1 MYDSPFRKPDF
12 TSADDYVEYVR
23 EGIRIG
29 KLSFGPTT
37 ADELIAVFE
46 ALPEYTRSQGWMPH
60 RSQLEERFGLRAD
73 YFDPIE
79 PLSEREQDRWLVTLR
94 DDDEF
99 RVAVRNLLTGG
110 SAA

>member
-1 MYDSPFRKPDF
+1 MCFRHLHFNCP
-12 TSADDYVEYVR
+12 DDYVEYVR

-29 KLSFGPTT
+29 QRSFGPNN
-37 ADELIAVFE
+37 AEELIAVFE
-46 ALPEYTRSQGWMPH
+46 ALPEYTRQHYLNPNLV
-60 RSQLEERFGLRAD
+60 RDFGLPAD

-79 PLSEREQDRWLVTLR
+79 PLTEREQDRLLVTLR
-94 DDDEF
+94 DDEDF